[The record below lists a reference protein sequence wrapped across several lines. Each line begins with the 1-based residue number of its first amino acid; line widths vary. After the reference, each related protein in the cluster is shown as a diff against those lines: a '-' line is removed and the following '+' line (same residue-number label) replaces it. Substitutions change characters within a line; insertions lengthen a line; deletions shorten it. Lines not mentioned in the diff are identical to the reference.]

1 MRVLTVTLLTAALI
15 LSACAAVRDSR
26 VNPFNWF
33 GRGQSEPVVQT
44 TAEEVNPLIPNR
56 NERRFRIFGRNTN
69 EVYLGTPIDQVSSL
83 VVERVPGGAMIRAS
97 GISPFQGA
105 YDVRLT
111 PANDDELPVDGVLTY
126 RLEVVQPSRARRGGP
141 ERVRTVT
148 AARRVTD
155 NQLAGVRTIRVEGV
169 RNAQSSRRQ

>member
-69 EVYLGTPIDQVSSL
+69 EV
-83 VVERVPGGAMIRAS
+83 
-97 GISPFQGA
+97 
-105 YDVRLT
+105 
-111 PANDDELPVDGVLTY
+111 
-126 RLEVVQPSRARRGGP
+126 
-141 ERVRTVT
+141 
-148 AARRVTD
+148 
-155 NQLAGVRTIRVEGV
+155 
-169 RNAQSSRRQ
+169 